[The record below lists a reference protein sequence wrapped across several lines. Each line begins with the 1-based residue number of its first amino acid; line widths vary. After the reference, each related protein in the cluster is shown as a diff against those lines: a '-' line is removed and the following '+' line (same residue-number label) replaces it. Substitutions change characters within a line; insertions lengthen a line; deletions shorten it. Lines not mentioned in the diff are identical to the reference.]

1 LIRLSIYYRFILE
14 VGDLN
19 TTIAYLTAK
28 IGQFPP
34 NITFLRKTWTRIPLL
49 FILITCTDHK
59 NREII
64 LTTFASYKATASKW
78 ITVFDSP
85 FYPDYLDEAKILYEE
100 VQVRFI
106 ELVDQAQTSTE
117 LLEIITKEPT
127 SLRIQL
133 LRIFRRYVSPDTSVE
148 MTKKKGNIP
157 NIIINFSD
165 KFRPIEEVKQ
175 NLQSRPIPDEI
186 LMALLFEYKTKGKKG
201 YDLTESFFLWFN
213 KVFSQN
219 YSIQGP
225 VRAGKDVMLHKVL
238 NKFPYQIPADMLI
251 SRLDGTPLVVGFARY
266 DSDRGGSQEDDRTGG
281 NRDKITEI
289 LGYAKTYNLPLKVLM
304 LNDGPGLLLG
314 SMWND
319 YANLEKYGQ
328 SRVMVCT
335 LKMLDERFTQSWLD
349 S

>member
-49 FILITCTDHK
+49 FILITCTDNK

-106 ELVDQAQTSTE
+106 ELVDKAQTSTE
-117 LLEIITKEPT
+117 LLEMIAKEHNP
-127 SLRIQL
+127 LRNQL

-165 KFRPIEEVKQ
+165 KFRPIEEVKR